1 MFPEF
6 SGIFKGIATVNNE
19 MHIDFPRHL
28 GDAFRRK
35 NPEKWRTNSW
45 FLLHDNAP
53 AHWSVLFKDFIAKI
67 KVTTMQPPP
76 PILS

>member
-6 SGIFKGIATVNNE
+6 LGIFTGIATVNKE
-19 MHIDFPRHL
+19 IHIDIPRHL
-28 GDAFRRK
+28 RDAFRRK
-35 NPEKWRTNSW
+35 NPEKRRTNSW

-53 AHWSVLFKDFIAKI
+53 AHLSILFKDFLAKI
-67 KVTTMQPPP
+67 KVTIMKHP